1 MDKLMENVIEITM
14 VYVSL
19 VNAGKLRDEDS
30 LTYKQYIC
38 QYAEDFERENAGI
51 KWDGGEHDYYI
62 AIEEYGKRRLL
73 NHSAADQHKPRGC
86 EITIDT
92 KIGELYA
99 LSGDNEMTRYM
110 EIGVKP
116 SGINACIPI
125 CAIETPSNIE
135 GHVVLYASTFED
147 DKYDHLEPV
156 IAYKSSFIRKVGEN
170 IMEEFLIK

>member
-1 MDKLMENVIEITM
+1 MNKLMENVIEITM

-19 VNAGKLRDEDS
+19 TDKGMLRDEDS

-38 QYAEDFERENAGI
+38 QYAEDFERENADTE
-51 KWDGGEHDYYI
+51 WDGGEHDYYI

-73 NHSAADQHKPRGC
+73 NDFAADQHKPRC
-86 EITIDT
+86 SEMTINT
-92 KIGELYA
+92 KIGELYV

-135 GHVVLYASTFED
+135 GHVVLYTSTFED
-147 DKYDHLEPV
+147 NKYDHLEPV
-156 IAYKSSFIRKVGEN
+156 IEYKPSFIRKVGKN
-170 IMEEFLIK
+170 IMEEFLI